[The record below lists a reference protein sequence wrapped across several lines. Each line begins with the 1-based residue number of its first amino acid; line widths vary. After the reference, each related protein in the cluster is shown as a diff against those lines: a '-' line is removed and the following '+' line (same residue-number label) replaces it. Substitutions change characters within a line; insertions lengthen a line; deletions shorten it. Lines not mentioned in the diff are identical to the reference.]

1 MKKTFIFLLTLL
13 LSTSLFAMSKKAP
26 TPKEQIDDWDYNAT
40 LALETVS
47 KKSRIM
53 PSSFGQKLTM
63 AAAPVA
69 MKANLGFSVGG
80 AKDAD
85 NFYENVKQGYLPKLE
100 AMTYEGVFYD
110 HYFESA
116 KKESCQTLFCPSYT
130 TAISKNPFS
139 DEEEYYLSV
148 GLDSN
153 IKESDFKRKK
163 LNIVVVLDISG
174 SMSSPFDQYYYD
186 KNRRIENKEST
197 KTKMTLANEAIV
209 AMSDHLGDDD
219 TLGVVLFDNQA
230 YNAKPLRPIKDTNM
244 DAIKKHI
251 LDLAPRGG
259 TNWSAGYKAGV
270 ALFDSLA
277 EGLKDPSHYEN
288 RIIFL
293 TDAMPNR
300 GELGKEGLFAI
311 AKNASAKHIYTTF
324 IGIGVDFNNDLVE
337 TVSKTKGANY
347 YAIHSSKEFKKRLDE
362 EFDYMVTPLVFDLNL
377 KLKSNAFKITAV
389 YGSPE
394 ANLATGELMYVNTL
408 FPSPSSEEGTRGG
421 VILLKLKKI
430 GEGDAITLSVDY
442 HDRAGKAYHTSK
454 SARFKGGLHYD
465 NLSMQKAILL
475 SRYVDLM
482 KNFSMDMRKGC
493 QDKVAYPSFISLKR
507 SCGLYPPQR
516 PLYAFVKTWE
526 RKSCPLEVSE
536 GYKKIFALF
545 LRYFKIQ
552 MAEIGDKSLSKELT
566 LLETLAHTT
575 SSKEIKIDDW
585 QGER

>member
-1 MKKTFIFLLTLL
+1 MQKTFIFLLSLL
-13 LSTSLFAMSKKAP
+13 LSTSLLAMSKKVSQ
-26 TPKEQIDDWDYNAT
+26 PKDQIDDWDYNASVGT
-40 LALETVS
+40 SSKQSRLMPTSFS
-47 KKSRIM
+47 KKM
-53 PSSFGQKLTM
+53 TM

-69 MKANLGFSVGG
+69 MGATLGFSVGG

-85 NFYENVKQGYLPKLE
+85 NFYENIKQGYLPKLE

-110 HYFESA
+110 HYFQSA
-116 KKESCQTLFCPSYT
+116 KKESCQILFCPSYT
-130 TAISKNPFS
+130 TAISQNPFT
-139 DEEEYYLSV
+139 DKQEYYLSV

-153 IKESDFKRKK
+153 IKESDFRRKK

-174 SMSSPFDQYYYD
+174 SMSSPFNQYYYD
-186 KNRRIENKEST
+186 KNNPTQNEESK

-209 AMSDHLGDDD
+209 SMSTHLNDDD
-219 TLGVVLFDNQA
+219 TLGIVLFDNQA

-251 LDLAPRGG
+251 LDLKPRGG

-270 ALFDSLA
+270 ALFDSLN
-277 EGLKDPSHYEN
+277 EGLKDPSIYEN

-300 GELGKEGLFAI
+300 GELGKEGLFSI
-311 AKNASAKHIYTTF
+311 AKNASSQHIYTTF

-337 TVSKTKGANY
+337 AVTKTKGANY

-377 KLKSNAFKITAV
+377 KLQSDAFKITAV

-394 ANLATGELMYVNTL
+394 ANLATGELMHVNTL
-408 FPSPSSEEGTRGG
+408 FPSPSNKEGTRGG

-430 GEGDAITLSVDY
+430 AKGENLTLTVNY
-442 HDRAGKAYHTSK
+442 HDRAGKAYNTTK
-454 SARFKGGLHYD
+454 SAHFKKGLYHD
-465 NLSMQKAILL
+465 NHAIQKAILL

-493 QDKVAYPSFISLKR
+493 QDKVTYPPFISLKQ
-507 SCGLYPPQR
+507 SCTIYPPHR
-516 PLYAFVKTWE
+516 PIYAFVKTWE
-526 RKSCPLEVSE
+526 RKSCPLVVSE

-545 LRYFKIQ
+545 LKHFKNQ
-552 MAEIGDKSLSKELT
+552 MAEIGDESLSKELHLLKT
-566 LLETLAHTT
+566 LSNKKSHQEG
-575 SSKEIKIDDW
+575 KIDDW
-585 QGER
+585 QGGR